1 MAIKGL
7 NLSTETSLKNTT
19 AMIKFQIL
27 VQIIHGLKK
36 KMYTDF
42 QELTKMAD
50 KWHLIPPPPICV
62 PSVQLQMK

>member
-7 NLSTETSLKNTT
+7 NRSTETSLKNTT

-36 KMYTDF
+36 KKKKMYTDF
-42 QELTKMAD
+42 QGVNQD
-50 KWHLIPPPPICV
+50 G
-62 PSVQLQMK
+62 S

>member
-36 KMYTDF
+36 KKDVYRLSGVNQDGR
-42 QELTKMAD
+42 
-50 KWHLIPPPPICV
+50 
-62 PSVQLQMK
+62 